1 MIKDQYAIHQVHVL
15 QVAAAMFT
23 VTIFSINL
31 LAIIPFLIHID
42 LKIQAT
48 ITLLWLVISIPQG
61 IVFLIKMVLNSYM
74 LHQNITI
81 LPITTQDF

>member
-1 MIKDQYAIHQVHVL
+1 MIKDQFAIHQVHVL
-15 QVAAAMFT
+15 QVAAVMFT

-48 ITLLWLVISIPQG
+48 ITLQWLVISIPQG
-61 IVFLIKMVLNSYM
+61 TVFLIKMGLNSYM

>member
-15 QVAAAMFT
+15 QVVAVMFT
-23 VTIFSINL
+23 VTIFSINP
-31 LAIIPFLIHID
+31 LAITPFPIHID

-48 ITLLWLVISIPQG
+48 ITLQWLVISIPQG

>member
-48 ITLLWLVISIPQG
+48 ITLQWLVISIPQG